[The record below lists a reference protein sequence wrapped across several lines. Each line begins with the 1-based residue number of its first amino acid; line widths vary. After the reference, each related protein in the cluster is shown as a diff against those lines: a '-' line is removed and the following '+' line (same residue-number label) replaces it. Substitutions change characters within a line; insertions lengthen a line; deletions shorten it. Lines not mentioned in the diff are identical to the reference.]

1 MNWQSQTNKEHR
13 QALNQDCSDSDYFR
27 EIRTKSK
34 LCVQVFLVKQ
44 KKVLGLLP
52 LTIGY
57 VPRQKEEKERKIE
70 NNNEITSHLC
80 RKKT

>member
-1 MNWQSQTNKEHR
+1 
-13 QALNQDCSDSDYFR
+13 
-27 EIRTKSK
+27 
-34 LCVQVFLVKQ
+34 VKQ

-57 VPRQKEEKERKIE
+57 VPRQKEKKERKIE